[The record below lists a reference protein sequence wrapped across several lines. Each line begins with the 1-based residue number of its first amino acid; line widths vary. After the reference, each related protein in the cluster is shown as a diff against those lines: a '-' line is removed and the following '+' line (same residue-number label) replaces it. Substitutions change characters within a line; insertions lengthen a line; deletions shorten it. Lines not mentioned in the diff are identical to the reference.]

1 MIYVDS
7 EEERRLLEIQEVE
20 VATARTR
27 TVVESAELAMVRGPR
42 SYLRDCSLPKLL
54 GWMSGLIKE
63 MVRVE
68 YRAPGV
74 NDAARWRGYKL
85 PEAVT
90 AHRPL

>member
-1 MIYVDS
+1 VAVDAKAPLICVDS

-27 TVVESAELAMVRGPR
+27 TVVESAELATVRGPR
-42 SYLRDCSLPKLL
+42 SYPRDCSLPKLL

-74 NDAARWRGYKL
+74 NDAAR
-85 PEAVT
+85 
-90 AHRPL
+90 